1 MSNPQAE
8 DNKAK
13 HEKLMSEM
21 KVGESFFIENVKP
34 CDLGYVRRLGYKLKI
49 RLSIRFVLED
59 QIYGKMGTRVMRQ
72 ADYGTVAATG
82 NTEAR

>member
-1 MSNPQAE
+1 MATPTTE
-8 DNKAK
+8 DYKAK

-21 KVGESFFIENVKP
+21 KVGESFFIEGVKP
-34 CDLGYVRRLGYKLKI
+34 SDLKYVRRLGYKLNI